1 MQVID
6 LKMKNVEMSQWV
18 KAPVAEPNDLCL
30 ILRTYYMLWR
40 EHSCTYVLTHIH
52 TQTNKYKK
60 CDEILNEIAKIT
72 YSENSK
78 MMREYYEKFQAYV
91 FDNLD

>member
-1 MQVID
+1 MC
-6 LKMKNVEMSQWV
+6 SH
-18 KAPVAEPNDLCL
+18 
-30 ILRTYYMLWR
+30 TY
-40 EHSCTYVLTHIH
+40 IH
-52 TQTNKYKK
+52 TQINIKK